1 MILCWAIWT
10 GQIACDHGEGGRS
23 VLASTQW
30 TMDAWV
36 DIAQVGMVNQS
47 ISAQKLWIPPEEGF

>member
-23 VLASTQW
+23 VLASAQW

-36 DIAQVGMVNQS
+36 DIAQVGMVNES
-47 ISAQKLWIPPEEGF
+47 ICTQNLWIPPE